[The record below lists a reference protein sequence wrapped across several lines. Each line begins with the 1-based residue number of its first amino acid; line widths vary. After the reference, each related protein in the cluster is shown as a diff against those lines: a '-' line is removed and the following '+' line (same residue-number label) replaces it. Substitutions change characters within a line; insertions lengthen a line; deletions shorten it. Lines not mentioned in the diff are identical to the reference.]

1 MAIRCVVFD
10 LDDTLYL
17 ERDYVRSGF
26 AAVAAWA
33 RSELGVPGLLE
44 AAWAAFERGTRH
56 TVFNEVLLDAGVEP
70 TKARIDALVAQYRR
84 HVPSIDLLPDARA
97 CLETLSG
104 RVTMAAISDGPI
116 ESQQAKVGALGL
128 TRWLDPIVLTAELG
142 PGIQKPHPRAY
153 ELVQARAGCL
163 PQECAYVGDNPT
175 KDFAAPASLG
185 WRTVRVRR
193 LMGLHTHLTSGREVE
208 AEIPDLSTLPAVLRL
223 NRPAVRGNSIP

>member
-10 LDDTLYL
+10 LDDTLFL

-33 RSELGVPGLLE
+33 HSELGVPGLLE

-70 TKARIDALVAQYRR
+70 TEARIAALVSLYRR
-84 HVPSIDLLPDARA
+84 HVPSLDLLPDARA

-104 RVTMAAISDGPI
+104 RVTLAAISDGPI

-142 PGIQKPHPRAY
+142 LGMQKPHHRAY

-163 PQECAYVGDNPT
+163 PQECAYVGDNPA
-175 KDFAAPASLG
+175 KDFEAPASLG

-193 LMGLHTHLTSGREVE
+193 LLGLHARLTSGHDVA
-208 AEIPDLSTLPAVLRL
+208 AEIPDLSTLPAVLSL
-223 NRPAVRGNSIP
+223 DRPAVRGSPLS